1 MELKSDY
8 TLTFIGGGNMAF
20 SLISGLIKTGFN
32 PKNIWVTDLDLKK
45 LDSLHQHFGV
55 QITANDAQ
63 GVQSTDVV
71 VLAVKPQQMKGVVTE
86 LNHLIDNNPLWLSI
100 AAGIRVTDLSNWFK
114 KPVPIL
120 RAMPNTPSSVQTG
133 ATALFANK
141 HVNIDQKKLA
151 ESIFHAVGLVL
162 WLEDETLMEVVTA
175 LSGSGPAYFFLVM
188 EAMEEAAVQ
197 LGLDPQSARILTF
210 QTALG
215 AAKMVNDHRDQS
227 AAILRQQVTSPKGTT
242 ERAISSLET
251 ANLRE
256 IFFQALQ
263 AAHHRAQELTQELG
277 AIHDA

>member
-1 MELKSDY
+1 MELKNDH
-8 TLTFIGGGNMAF
+8 TLTFIGGGNMTF
-20 SLISGLIKTGFN
+20 SLISGLITTGFS
-32 PKNIWVTDLDLKK
+32 PKNIWVTDPDPKK

-55 QITANDAQ
+55 HITENNIQGAQ
-63 GVQSTDVV
+63 CADVV
-71 VLAVKPQQMKGVVTE
+71 VLAVKPQQMKGVATG

-100 AAGIRVTDLSNWFK
+100 AAGIRTTDLSNWFK

-120 RAMPNTPSSVQTG
+120 RAMPNTPSSVQAG
-133 ATALFANK
+133 ATALFANRY
-141 HVNIDQKKLA
+141 VSVDQKKLA
-151 ESIFHAVGLVL
+151 ESIFQAVGLVL
-162 WLEDETLMEVVTA
+162 WLEDETLIEIVTA

-188 EAMEEAAVQ
+188 EAMEEAAVK
-197 LGLDPQSARILTF
+197 LGLDPQSARLLTF

-215 AAKMVNDHRDQS
+215 AAKMVTNHQDQS

-242 ERAISSLET
+242 EQAIFSLEK

-277 AIHDA
+277 ATHDA